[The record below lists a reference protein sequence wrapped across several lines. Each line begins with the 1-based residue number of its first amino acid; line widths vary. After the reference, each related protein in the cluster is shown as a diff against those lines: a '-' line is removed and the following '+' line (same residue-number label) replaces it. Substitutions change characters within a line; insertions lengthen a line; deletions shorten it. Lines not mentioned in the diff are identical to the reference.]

1 MEQQRKGNTEGRIGK
16 DDRYVVEST
25 LEPPFS
31 AICVIGS
38 DWGGFYNIGTG
49 YIFGPRTVFTVA
61 HNVFKPEWGGMAK
74 KVQVVPGAVGKL
86 APFGWITVPGESV
99 RVHPAYLRNQE
110 ARNDLAAVLLP
121 VDLGLKTGWSD
132 LAPIEAFP
140 GVGITVAGYGGD
152 YSATGQYHQTMADG
166 QLGKRS
172 YSGLPSH
179 DADALV
185 GVSGGPIWRVGDTPP
200 YVMVC
205 GFHKGEVGSAAK
217 PGGLVNE
224 AEANVALMFN
234 WAHYDWIQARM
245 RESQGIPFQE
255 WDQKALAGSATPR
268 PYRKPERAVKGTGPV
283 AASSQRKWIEA
294 FESGLTRVGPHP
306 SGPES
311 EPKGGTVAT
320 KAAKPKKPKAPAPVP
335 AGLAFT
341 VPAKGRHEIALDL
354 RAGDLVA
361 GKIEIALPGGSFT
374 DCELALLKG
383 RTKIDYLPMFV
394 SSSGPKDFHK
404 DRFSFAAAS
413 DGAHRLVFRE
423 LNGSGAASVRLKMK
437 VPA

>member
-1 MEQQRKGNTEGRIGK
+1 MAQDSKGSAEGRIGQ
-16 DDRYVVEST
+16 DNRYGVAST

-74 KVQVVPGAVGKL
+74 KVQVVPGAVGKQ
-86 APFGWITVPGESV
+86 APFGWVTVPDSSV
-99 RVHPAYLRNQE
+99 RVHPAYLRNKD

-132 LAPIEAFP
+132 LAPVEGFP
-140 GVGITVAGYGGD
+140 GLGITVAGYGGD

-185 GVSGGPIWRVGDTPP
+185 GVSGGPIWRVEDTAP

-205 GFHKGEVGSAAK
+205 GFHQGEIATEAK
-217 PGGLVNE
+217 PGGLNNE
-224 AEANVALMFN
+224 ADANVALMFN

-245 RESQGIPFQE
+245 RESQGLPFQD
-255 WDQKALAGSATPR
+255 WDRKALAGNTAPR

-283 AASSQRKWIEA
+283 ASSSQRKWIETFRSDPA
-294 FESGLTRVGPHP
+294 AIEPHKVG
-306 SGPES
+306 S
-311 EPKGGTVAT
+311 ETVDDGATVAV
-320 KAAKPKKPKAPAPVP
+320 KATKPKKVPPPAVSDS
-335 AGLAFT
+335 LAFT
-341 VPAKGRHEIALDL
+341 VPSRGRHEIALDL

-361 GKIEIALPGGSFT
+361 GKIEIALPGGGFT

-394 SSSGPKDFHK
+394 SSSGPRNFCK
-404 DRFSFAAAS
+404 DRFSFAAAV
-413 DGAHRLVFRE
+413 DGEHRLVFRE
-423 LNGSGAASVRLKMK
+423 LNGSGAAIVRLKLK
-437 VPA
+437 APA